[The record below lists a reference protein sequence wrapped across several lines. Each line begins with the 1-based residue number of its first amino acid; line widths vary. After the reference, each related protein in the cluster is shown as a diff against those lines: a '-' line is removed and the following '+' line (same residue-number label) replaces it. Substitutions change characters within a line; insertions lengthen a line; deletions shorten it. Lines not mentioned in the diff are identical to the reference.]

1 MKYNSIA
8 VTGAAGFIGSV
19 FVDMVMKRNPNL
31 KVAVIDKLTYA
42 GNFDNLSK
50 EVRQSE
56 NFRFFCADICDIES
70 MRKIL
75 DEVRPEAIINFAAE
89 SHVDNSIKNPFKFTE
104 TNVIGTQTLLE
115 VCKEQDIERFH
126 QVSTDEVY
134 GELPLEKPDLKFV
147 ETMPLKTSSPYSASK
162 AAADMFALAYGKTFG
177 IDVTISRC
185 SNNFGR
191 NQHDEKFIPT
201 IIRHA
206 IKDEQVPIYGCG
218 CNVRDWI
225 YVEDHCDAIDFILDN
240 GVPGEIY
247 NVGGHAELD
256 NITLAKKILNLMGKP
271 LSLMTFVNDRLGH
284 DLRYAI
290 DDSKLEKLG
299 WGGHQNDNFEDN
311 LSKTVKWYETKYQ
324 GS

>member
-1 MKYNSIA
+1 MKYNNIV
-8 VTGAAGFIGSV
+8 VTGGAGFIGSV
-19 FVDMVMKRNPNL
+19 FVDMMMKRNPNL
-31 KVAVIDKLTYA
+31 KVSIIDKLTYA
-42 GNFDNLSK
+42 GNFENLSK
-50 EVRQSE
+50 EVSQSE
-56 NFRFFCADICDIES
+56 NMRFFCADICDIES

-75 DEVRPEAIINFAAE
+75 DKIRPDAIINFAAE
-89 SHVDNSIKNPFKFTE
+89 SHVDNSIRHPFKFTE

-134 GELPLEKPDLKFV
+134 GELPLEQTDLKFV

-162 AAADMFALAYGKTFG
+162 AAADMFALAYGKTYG

-201 IIRHA
+201 IIRNA
-206 IKDEQVPIYGCG
+206 IKDKPVPIYGCG

-225 YVEDHCDAIDFILDN
+225 YVEDHCDAIDFIVDH

-247 NVGGHAELD
+247 NVGGHAEMD
-256 NITLAKKILNLMGKP
+256 NIALAKKILSIMGKP
-271 LSLMTFVNDRLGH
+271 LSLITFVNDRLGH

-299 WGGHQNDNFEDN
+299 WGGHRNTSLDDN
-311 LSKTVKWYETKYQ
+311 LSKTVKWYEKKYQ
-324 GS
+324 SS